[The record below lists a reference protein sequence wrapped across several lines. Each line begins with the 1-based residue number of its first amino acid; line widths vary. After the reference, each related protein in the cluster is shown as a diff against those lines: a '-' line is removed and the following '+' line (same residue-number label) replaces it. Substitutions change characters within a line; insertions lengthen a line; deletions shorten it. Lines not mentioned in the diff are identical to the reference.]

1 MIKDLMAITGYIHGN
16 QSSKYILPLTINLAD
31 KQTVCDVFR
40 HNNYYIKTKSF
51 GNKTDLPTI

>member
-1 MIKDLMAITGYIHGN
+1 MAITGYIHGN
-16 QSSKYILPLTINLAD
+16 QSLKYLLPQTINLAD

-40 HNNYYIKTKSF
+40 HNNYYIETKSF